1 MPLQSAF
8 PALQADIEAAFKK
21 LRDSA
26 KQAATK
32 EGDNS
37 DEVIAQ
43 VSMDLAMAI
52 HSYVMQAQV
61 VVTGGGV
68 VTGVAGPLAPVGACP
83 IVGGA
88 VTSSTGNLV

>member
-8 PALQADIEAAFKK
+8 PGLQADIEAAFKK

-26 KQAATK
+26 KAAAVDGK
-32 EGDNS
+32 DNS
-37 DEVIAQ
+37 DAVIAQ
-43 VSMDLAMAI
+43 VSMDLAIAI

-61 VVTGGGV
+61 VVSGGGV
-68 VTGVAGPLAPVGACP
+68 VTGIAGPLAPVGACP